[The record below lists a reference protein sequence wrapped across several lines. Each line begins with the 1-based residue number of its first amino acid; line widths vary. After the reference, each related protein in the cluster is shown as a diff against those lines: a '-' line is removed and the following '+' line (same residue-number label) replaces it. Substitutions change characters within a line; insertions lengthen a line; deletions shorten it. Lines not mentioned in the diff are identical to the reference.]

1 MPPEML
7 LLMRRVV
14 QHATHEHAVFMQVGY
29 YHWLVIMVFF
39 VDVSC
44 GSAKACHVI
53 LRTS

>member
-7 LLMRRVV
+7 HRMRHVV
-14 QHATHEHAVFMQVGY
+14 QHATHQHAVFMQVGY

-39 VDVSC
+39 VDVSS
-44 GSAKACHVI
+44 GSAKAFHVI